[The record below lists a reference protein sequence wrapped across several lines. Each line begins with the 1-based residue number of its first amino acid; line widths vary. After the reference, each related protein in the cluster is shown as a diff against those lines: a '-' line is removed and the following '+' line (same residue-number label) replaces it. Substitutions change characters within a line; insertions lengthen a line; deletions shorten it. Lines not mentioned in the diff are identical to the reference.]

1 MTGEARA
8 NTFLRVFGRVCPLV
22 LREDA
27 GVVPDGAVSAEGLLQ
42 MTPGTFRFDLLSRP
56 QRGRTF
62 VLCDVDPTCRA
73 YFALPF
79 DGVYGPPE
87 AERARLMTFL
97 EAFAA
102 LRASPGLVSLF
113 AFDVQLRARYVARWD
128 SGEELTVQESLLYD
142 AAFDRLRPPGCAS
155 PPKTTAPLPSEA
167 HDPSARR
174 VLLPE
179 IALERDPRG
188 RVRVLVGG
196 RPIPMLLERTR
207 SGTTNSGGYHDVLS
221 TARLDR
227 RRTRAPES
235 SGGAVLR
242 GLRPQDERRPA
253 LGSCPGHRRLRWMV
267 APDRD
272 PLGPRERHRDARRV
286 LRHLGVIGGPRCS
299 RLTQVGVERDQRA
312 AQLRHARRTDRGCA
326 LGLELPQD
334 RETVEQAGAAAL
346 REPHET
352 RARIC
357 GVRDALDDAQL
368 LEIVEGLGDGL
379 LRDPEALGELGHSRP
394 LEIDVGEEGCVRAAE
409 LWPTGLLRDA
419 TQRELVEEP
428 RTSKEQLEGAR
439 VFGGLEVGSVRIV
452 VALHIRQSY
461 LTFSSSVI
469 D

>member
-221 TARLDR
+221 TARVDWIDAVPALLK
-227 RRTRAPES
+227 APVERCS
-235 SGGAVLR
+235 EGYVLR
-242 GLRPQDERRPA
+242 TSDVQHLAAVQGTAVYGGWSLQIVIRWDLASATATLDEY
-253 LGSCPGHRRLRWMV
+253 S
-267 APDRD
+267 D
-272 PLGPRERHRDARRV
+272 
-286 LRHLGVIGGPRCS
+286 
-299 RLTQVGVERDQRA
+299 
-312 AQLRHARRTDRGCA
+312 
-326 LGLELPQD
+326 
-334 RETVEQAGAAAL
+334 
-346 REPHET
+346 
-352 RARIC
+352 
-357 GVRDALDDAQL
+357 
-368 LEIVEGLGDGL
+368 
-379 LRDPEALGELGHSRP
+379 
-394 LEIDVGEEGCVRAAE
+394 
-409 LWPTGLLRDA
+409 
-419 TQRELVEEP
+419 
-428 RTSKEQLEGAR
+428 TSA
-439 VFGGLEVGSVRIV
+439 
-452 VALHIRQSY
+452 
-461 LTFSSSVI
+461 
-469 D
+469 